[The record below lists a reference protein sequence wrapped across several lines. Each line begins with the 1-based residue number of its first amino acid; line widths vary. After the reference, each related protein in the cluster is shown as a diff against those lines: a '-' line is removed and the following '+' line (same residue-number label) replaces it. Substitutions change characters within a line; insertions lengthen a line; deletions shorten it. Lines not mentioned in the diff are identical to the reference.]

1 MMLVYVPEKI
11 HSCDQKQQIDLCCCQ
26 IVGFKKLSSTETELN
41 FFYFIAYVLSES
53 PNNFDAPRPFQSPV
67 SHINIPAECSCAKY
81 ISELIFPFLKGKA
94 NNVSDQTL
102 HFCSSKIRHSKLELS
117 GATDNFCKF
126 VRTAYGV
133 M

>member
-1 MMLVYVPEKI
+1 MYPKKYIAAIKNNKWTSVAAKLL
-11 HSCDQKQQIDLCCCQ
+11 DLRNSRRQ
-26 IVGFKKLSSTETELN
+26 RRSLT

-67 SHINIPAECSCAKY
+67 SHINILAECSCAKY
-81 ISELIFPFLKGKA
+81 ISELISPFLKGKA
-94 NNVSDQTL
+94 NNVLDQTL